1 MTPQEKASRA
11 KELRASGASYSQIA
25 EALGV
30 TRGTVVNYLK
40 GYPYRG

>member
-1 MTPQEKASRA
+1 MA
-11 KELRASGASYSQIA
+11 KEMRANGATYSMIA

-40 GYPYRG
+40 GYPYRSK